1 MISRQQSSCSSFLI
15 KRNSTPAAS
24 ISQTTLE
31 ANSDTN
37 SSHVEQEVVQT
48 VTFHASKFSW
58 GLTGWNGESGWQ
70 WLSPGISQD
79 ASGADYRHC
88 HRSILKV
95 STTMRLLWIP
105 EYWCWYW
112 SWCCWYVQHGE
123 RQAWGYSL
131 SAGFTDHQAPCL
143 RNVQKCSRF
152 LDYSMMRSDI
162 FCNNHKT

>member
-95 STTMRLLWIP
+95 STTIETTLNSWVLMLILILMLLVCAAWRKTSMRLQPFSRFHRSPGSMLK
-105 EYWCWYW
+105 
-112 SWCCWYVQHGE
+112 
-123 RQAWGYSL
+123 
-131 SAGFTDHQAPCL
+131 
-143 RNVQKCSRF
+143 KCSEMFTFFRLF
-152 LDYSMMRSDI
+152 YDAKWHLLQQP
-162 FCNNHKT
+162 